1 LNTGKII
8 GGLIGFMVAGPFTA
22 LLGVFVG
29 HQFDKGLGGVLRPMS
44 AQEQALIRSSYFET
58 LFGLLG
64 HLAKSD
70 GRISKVEIAQAEALM
85 ANMGLD
91 ASSRRAAI
99 ELFQQGSKADF
110 SVDQT
115 MAQFNSV
122 CGRQQGLKRSLLN
135 YLLALAM
142 ADGELHPA
150 EQDVLQTVARHLG
163 FSAALF
169 KKFIEMVKAQ
179 SQFRGSGQQSQR
191 ASTRSQLDSAYTA
204 LGVKASSTDGQVKK
218 AYRKLISENHP
229 DKLIGQGM
237 PEDMV
242 KLATERTQE
251 IQTAYD
257 YIVAHRK

>member
-1 LNTGKII
+1 MITGKII
-8 GGLIGFMVAGPFTA
+8 GGLIGFMVAGPFTS

-29 HQFDKGLGGVLRPMS
+29 HQFDKGLGGVLKPMS
-44 AQEQALIRSSYFET
+44 GQEQALIRSTYFET
-58 LFGLLG
+58 LFSLLG

-70 GRISKVEIAQAEALM
+70 GRISRVEIAQAEALM
-85 ANMGLD
+85 GNMGLD

-99 ELFQQGSKADF
+99 ELFQQGSKTDF

-115 MAQFNSV
+115 MSRFNSV
-122 CGRQQGLKRSLLN
+122 CGRQNNLKRSLLN

-142 ADGELHPA
+142 ADGELHSA

-163 FSAALF
+163 FSPSLF
-169 KKFIEMVKAQ
+169 KKFIEMIKAQ
-179 SQFRGSGQQSQR
+179 SQFRDSGYQSQR
-191 ASTRSQLDSAYTA
+191 PDTQSQLDSAYRA
-204 LGVKASSTDGQVKK
+204 LGVKTSSTDGQVKK

-251 IQTAYD
+251 IQTAYE
-257 YIVAHRK
+257 YIVAQRK